1 MKYHFDL
8 STVLNGE
15 YGALFLKGIKLTL
28 LLTAEAW
35 VLAMVIGIF
44 LAIVRLGGGFV
55 TEKLVATYVAYHQN
69 VPMLVQI
76 LLWYFGIASIL
87 PESVQSWVNGHNG
100 EFLYSVIAIGLCMA
114 AYVSEDI
121 RSGLRAVHFG
131 QQEASRSLGLS
142 YFKTMRYVILPQ
154 ALRVASPPL
163 INHSVLLF
171 KNTSLAMAIGA
182 AELSYASREVENHTF
197 RTFESYMVAT
207 VVYLGISLCIMGA
220 GAVAARKYKI
230 VGR

>member
-8 STVLNGE
+8 STVLHGE

-44 LAIVRLGGGFV
+44 LAIVRLGGRFV

-87 PESVQSWVNGHNG
+87 PASVQSWVNDHNG

-142 YFKTMRYVILPQ
+142 YFKAMRYVILPQ

-197 RTFESYMVAT
+197 RTFESYLVAT
-207 VVYLGISLCIMGA
+207 VVYLAISLCIMGA